1 MGWLVAQ
8 MECRK
13 NELGNGLFGNRGR
26 AIRSGN
32 VGGLI
37 KLLY

>member
-1 MGWLVAQ
+1 MPSASL
-8 MECRK
+8 
-13 NELGNGLFGNRGR
+13 LGGCDGLFGNRGR

-37 KLLY
+37 KLLYLK

>member
-1 MGWLVAQ
+1 MSSAFP
-8 MECRK
+8 
-13 NELGNGLFGNRGR
+13 LGGCDGLFGNRDR
-26 AIRSGN
+26 AIRPGN